1 MLDEIKKLYP
11 YIFSMIVFSLNEI
24 GEEYKVHIPEGE
36 TANLLLHLQAATQ
49 RMEEKQQPK
58 RVLNVSHMGNG
69 KSKLLQAKLEQQYK
83 RLTIEGCIA
92 KNEMQQF
99 LKTSSEI
106 DFIITTVS
114 LSKIDIPYV
123 VISPLLDEKDKV
135 KINQF
140 IQEGKSELLEGTYS
154 T

>member
-1 MLDEIKKLYP
+1 
-11 YIFSMIVFSLNEI
+11 
-24 GEEYKVHIPEGE
+24 
-36 TANLLLHLQAATQ
+36 
-49 RMEEKQQPK
+49 MEVKQQPK
-58 RVLNVSHMGNG
+58 RVIGVCPTGIG
-69 KSKLLQAKLEQQYK
+69 KSRVLQAKFVQHYK
-83 RLTIEGCIA
+83 GLTIEGRIE

-106 DFIITTVS
+106 DFIITAVS

-123 VISPLLDEKDKV
+123 VISPMLDEKDKV

-154 T
+154 TLRYFISNGLFQ